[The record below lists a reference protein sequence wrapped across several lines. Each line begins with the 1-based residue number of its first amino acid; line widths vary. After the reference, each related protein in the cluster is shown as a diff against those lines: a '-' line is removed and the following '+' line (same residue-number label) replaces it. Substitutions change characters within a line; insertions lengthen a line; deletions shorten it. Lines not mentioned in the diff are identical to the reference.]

1 MGKMEFQ
8 LEKEGKEA
16 GRDYKTGIFEF
27 KGLGKAQASGHI
39 SGFVKVIVDGEDTLI
54 GAEIVGARASDMLQL
69 LTTAIQMRLKAGEV
83 ADSIFPHPTMCEA
96 IMEALHDIHGMSA
109 MKAP

>member
-1 MGKMEFQ
+1 M
-8 LEKEGKEA
+8 
-16 GRDYKTGIFEF
+16 
-27 KGLGKAQASGHI
+27 GKAQASGHI